1 MLEIKWL
8 EVAGQTYHISALVYF
23 LWCIWVGWIFSSVG
37 AFGGI
42 MAGVGHLSILGIGKW
57 AGTLKG
63 TPVKIGSYHDAGKFV
78 TDNIRFSNTLLTV
91 VNSTSSTINWYTQ
104 KRLVWPA
111 GIALGLGMIIGA
123 PLAVWLTGG
132 ALGVKLYKGFF
143 GICTILVS
151 LYMFYQLTP
160 HAKAQKSAGKAAAER
175 FKKRVQELKS
185 QGRLHEL
192 EGVENLRLT
201 STAAEFDFFNEHF
214 QVKHYVPFVFGLFV
228 GFIATMI
235 GVGGGFLLVPF
246 LTFIGLPMFI
256 APGISALAVIA
267 NQVSGVISWLAKG
280 QVFPIAVVVGWFG
293 ILIGSYIGPRTQKY
307 LPMGFMYGLF
317 GVLAFYVGLRY
328 ILAGFWAIKL
338 PPA

>member
-23 LWCIWVGWIFSSVG
+23 LWCIWVGWIFSTVG

-57 AGTLKG
+57 ASSLKG
-63 TPVKIGSYHDAGKFV
+63 THVKIGSYTDAGKFV
-78 TDNIRFSNTLLTV
+78 VDNVRFSNNLVTLI
-91 VNSTSSTINWYTQ
+91 NSTSSTINWYTQ

-111 GIALGLGMIIGA
+111 GIALGVGA
-123 PLAVWLTGG
+123 IFGAQVAIWTTGG
-132 ALGVKLYKGFF
+132 ALGVKLYKGLF
-143 GICTILVS
+143 GICTLLVS

-160 HAKAQKSAGKAAAER
+160 HAKQQKSAGKAAAQR
-175 FKKRVQELKS
+175 FKKRVEELKS
-185 QGRLHEL
+185 QGRLDEL
-192 EGVENLRLT
+192 EGVENLKLT
-201 STAAEFDFFNEHF
+201 SKAAEFDFFNEHF
-214 QVKHYVPFVFGLFV
+214 EVKHYVPFGFGLLV
-228 GFIATMI
+228 GFIATLI

-246 LTFIGLPMFI
+246 LTAIGLPMFI
-256 APGISALAVIA
+256 APGISALAVIL
-267 NQVSGVISWLAKG
+267 NQISAVAGWFMKG
-280 QVFPIAVVVGWFG
+280 QIFPVAVIVGWFG

-317 GVLAFYVGLRY
+317 GVLAFYVGIRY
-328 ILAGFWAIKL
+328 ILAGFWGIHL